1 MLYNSIKYFPK
12 RDQYTLGI
20 RLEAMALEIL
30 ELSLLAKTKIG
41 TSRMLILNKI
51 DIKLKILRLFVRVSY
66 NNEILSQSRYIS
78 AEEKLL
84 EIGRML
90 GGWIK
95 KLNTKPAN
103 QGEFS

>member
-1 MLYNSIKYFPK
+1 
-12 RDQYTLGI
+12 
-20 RLEAMALEIL
+20 MALEIL

>member
-1 MLYNSIKYFPK
+1 
-12 RDQYTLGI
+12 
-20 RLEAMALEIL
+20 MALEIL

-95 KLNTKPAN
+95 KLNTNPAN